1 MSREGLLSLEGQSAV
16 VIGGTSGIGKAI
28 ALGFAEAGAN
38 VIASSRSEESTKAIA
53 EEIRAI
59 GSKTVNIT
67 SDAGNRESL
76 QRLCDVAIETFG
88 AVDVLVNCA
97 GKTRRVPSLDITEEL
112 WNDIFDTNLTG
123 TFRACQIFGK
133 AMMERGKGRIIN
145 IASLSS
151 FVAFQ
156 EVAPYGAS
164 KAAVAALTRSLAVE
178 WAPYGVL
185 VNAIAPGIFPTALNS
200 ALLDS
205 PRGAELLQRTPMAR
219 FGKASELVS
228 TALYLACEATSYT
241 TGQIIVVDGGML
253 SSGVNQ

>member
-1 MSREGLLSLEGQSAV
+1 MSRESLLSLAGRSAV

-38 VIASSRSEESTKAIA
+38 VIASSRSEESTAA
-53 EEIRAI
+53 MADEIRAI
-59 GSKTVNIT
+59 GSRTVNVT
-67 SDAGNRESL
+67 SDAGDRDSL
-76 QRLCDVAIETFG
+76 QRLCDVALETFG

-123 TFRACQIFGK
+123 TLRACQIFGK
-133 AMMERGKGRIIN
+133 AMIERGKGRIIN

-178 WAPYGVL
+178 WASYGVL

-228 TALYLACEATSYT
+228 TALYLACDATSYT